1 MNISLSCD
9 NRLMLSRCYYCIV
22 LHLAISIAL
31 QLRPIARDTEK
42 KGRCEKDEDATIERM
57 VDQTGGG
64 RIFCRELS
72 TPEKIIYIEPSATDT
87 GNKEV
92 PTIRASKRAKRSG
105 KGSRGIRS
113 AI

>member
-1 MNISLSCD
+1 
-9 NRLMLSRCYYCIV
+9 MLSRCYYCIV

-87 GNKEV
+87 KRFRQSEHRKGRSEV
-92 PTIRASKRAKRSG
+92 AKGAEELGHQYS
-105 KGSRGIRS
+105 S